1 MTPEPLV
8 WVPVNHYIYLLRCNG
23 ALVAV
28 FSTESKAIDYMKTN
42 RKNSEFWR
50 IEKKELL

>member
-1 MTPEPLV
+1 MVPNV
-8 WVPVNHYIYLLRCNG
+8 WLLRRNG

-28 FSTESKAIDYMKTN
+28 FSTEDKAINYMKAK

-50 IEKKELL
+50 IEKKEVL

>member
-1 MTPEPLV
+1 MLPTEV
-8 WVPVNHYIYLLRCNG
+8 FLLRRNG

-28 FSTESKAIDYMKTN
+28 FSTEGKAIDYMKNN

-50 IEKKELL
+50 IEKKDVL